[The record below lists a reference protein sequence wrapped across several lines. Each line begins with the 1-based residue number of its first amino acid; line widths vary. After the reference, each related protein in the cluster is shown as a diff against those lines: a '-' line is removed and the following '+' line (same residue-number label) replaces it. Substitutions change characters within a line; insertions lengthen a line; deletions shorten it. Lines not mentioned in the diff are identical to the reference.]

1 MISKAFRELLLK
13 VQTQLKTT
21 ETLRVA
27 FDKAREDYDTANRER
42 LDLEKQIQGILEQ
55 EFPKKTHI
63 IVNVGEETWMLTN
76 NTNMRFDSL
85 VRSVQVEK

>member
-21 ETLRVA
+21 ESLKSA
-27 FDKAREDYDTANRER
+27 FEKAKEEYDTANRDR
-42 LDLEKQIQGILEQ
+42 LELEKQIQAFLNQ
-55 EFPKKTHI
+55 EFPKKPHVLVT
-63 IVNVGEETWMLTN
+63 VGEETWMLTN